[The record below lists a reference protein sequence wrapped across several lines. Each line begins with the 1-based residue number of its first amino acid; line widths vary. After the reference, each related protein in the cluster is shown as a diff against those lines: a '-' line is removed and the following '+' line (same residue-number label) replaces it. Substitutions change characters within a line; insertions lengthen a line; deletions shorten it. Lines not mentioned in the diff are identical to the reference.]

1 MFASIRVVPALVA
14 LSLWAAAASAQP
26 GSVFVQDATGQLL
39 GPVMDYRFMIG
50 APETGFAAFSV
61 VVGGKVAILQAN
73 RNKIIGGGIDG
84 AVFFATTDCS
94 GQAYI
99 DWDPSWITPPSSIG
113 GPLNTVYV
121 GDVSPV
127 VVHPNLQSLYFQAGG
142 ACMAQVSHDAVA
154 PVAPVGTLPAVPPF
168 SLVPGPA
175 LAVPAAD
182 RWALVALGILLASAA
197 WVALHR
203 RSAAA

>member
-1 MFASIRVVPALVA
+1 MFATGRVVPALVG
-14 LSLWAAAASAQP
+14 LSLWAAAASAQS
-26 GSVFVQDATGQLL
+26 GSVFVQDATGQIL
-39 GPVMDYRFMIG
+39 GPVMDYRFVIG
-50 APETGFAAFSV
+50 APATGFAAFSV

-73 RNKIIGGGIDG
+73 RNKIIGGGLDG
-84 AVFFATTDCS
+84 AVYFATTDCS

-127 VVHPNLQSLYFQAGG
+127 VVHPNLQSFYNQAGG
-142 ACMAQVSHDAVA
+142 ACITETFADAVA
-154 PVAPVGTLPAVPPF
+154 PVTPVGTLPAVPPF

-175 LAVPAAD
+175 ATVPAVNT
-182 RWALVALGILLASAA
+182 WALVALGLILASAA
-197 WVALHR
+197 LVALHR